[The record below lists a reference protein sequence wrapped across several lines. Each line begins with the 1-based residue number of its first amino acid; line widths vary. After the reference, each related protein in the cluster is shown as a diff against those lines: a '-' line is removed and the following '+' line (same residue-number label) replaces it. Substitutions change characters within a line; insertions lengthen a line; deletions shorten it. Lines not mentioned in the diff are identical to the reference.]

1 MPKKFD
7 ETFKIRR
14 RRRRLSKRKRERERE
29 REDEHYITSQHK
41 SQEESFVAHNWTE
54 LKNDAGDG

>member
-1 MPKKFD
+1 MTK
-7 ETFKIRR
+7 
-14 RRRRLSKRKRERERE
+14 LSKSDEEEDVSRRKSVCVRERE